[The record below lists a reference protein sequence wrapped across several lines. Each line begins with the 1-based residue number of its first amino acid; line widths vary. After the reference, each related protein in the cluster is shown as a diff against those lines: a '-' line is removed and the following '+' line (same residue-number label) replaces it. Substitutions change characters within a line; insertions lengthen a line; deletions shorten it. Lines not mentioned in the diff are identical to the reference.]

1 MLLASNIVETIHQNM
16 KKIFTIFTLA
26 ASVTCTT
33 AQIMTMDEC
42 MAYAIENSI
51 SVGKQKNSLD
61 NSEMN
66 YRESVAMLFPSLSA
80 GTSGSVNFGRS
91 IDPETNNYTTKSTFS
106 NSYSLSSSMPVF
118 AGLRYVNNVRAA
130 KVARERG
137 VQELQIAKDRV
148 ALDVMKAYINVI
160 YYKGAVNIAKEHLEA
175 SRNLLQK
182 TQKLYELGRK
192 SAAEVADVASQ
203 EANYDYL
210 LAEQENH
217 LAMAWIKLRETMNY
231 PQEQPLEVVASECNS
246 LINDNAAI
254 EDVTEYALCNNT
266 QIIESRLAVRE
277 YKLHYAKAKGSWAPT
292 ISLSAGISTNY
303 FTNMDGKSVYP
314 TFASQ
319 FANNS
324 GTYVGMSLSLPIFS
338 NLSRRSSVR
347 SARNALRN
355 AELEHTATVTAVT
368 SEIAQAY
375 NQMRGQKKLYVQAQK
390 KVSAAELAYSG
401 AEIKFEKGLLTAME
415 LQTVSTTLLQARSEM
430 LQAQLQYLVESRMV
444 DYYNGTP
451 LIGIK

>member
-1 MLLASNIVETIHQNM
+1 M
-16 KKIFTIFTLA
+16 KKIFTLFIFTVSFTYA
-26 ASVTCTT
+26 M

-51 SVGKQKNSLD
+51 SVGKQKNSLE

-91 IDPETNNYTTKSTFS
+91 IDPETNSYTTKSTFS

-160 YYKGAVNIAKEHLEA
+160 YYKGAVNIAKEHLKT

-210 LAEQENH
+210 LAEQENN
-217 LAMAWIKLRETMNY
+217 LSMAWIKLRETMNY
-231 PQEQPLEVVASECNS
+231 PQDQPLEVVTDECNS
-246 LINDNAAI
+246 LIAGPATI
-254 EDVTEYALCNNT
+254 ESTIKYALANNAQIT
-266 QIIESRLAVRE
+266 QAELAVKE
-277 YKLHYAKAKGSWAPT
+277 HKLHYAKAKGSWFPT
-292 ISLSAGISTNY
+292 ISLSAGVSTNY
-303 FTNMDGKSVYP
+303 YTNMDGKSVYP
-314 TFASQ
+314 TFTSQ
-319 FANNS
+319 FVNNNGS
-324 GTYVGMSLSLPIFS
+324 YVGMSLSLPIFS
-338 NLSRRSSVR
+338 NLSRKSSVR

-355 AELEHTATVTAVT
+355 AELEHTATITAVT

-375 NQMRGQKKLYVQAQK
+375 NQMRGQKKLYTQAKK
-390 KVSAAELAYSG
+390 KVTAAELAYNG

-415 LQTVSTTLLQARSEM
+415 LQTAATTLLQAESE
-430 LQAQLQYLVESRMV
+430 LLHAQLQYVIESRMV

-451 LIGIK
+451 LIEKK

>member
-1 MLLASNIVETIHQNM
+1 M
-16 KKIFTIFTLA
+16 KKIFTIFA
-26 ASVTCTT
+26 IAISVICGT
-33 AQIMTMDEC
+33 AQTMTMDEC
-42 MAYAIENSI
+42 MAYAVENSI

-61 NSEMN
+61 NAEMS
-66 YRESVAMLFPSLSA
+66 YRQSVASLFPSLSA
-80 GTSGSVNFGRS
+80 GTSGSLNFGRS
-91 IDPETNNYTTKSTFS
+91 IDPETNSYTTKSTFS

-130 KVARERG
+130 NVARERG
-137 VQELQIAKDRV
+137 VQELQIIKDNV
-148 ALDVMKAYINVI
+148 ALDVMKAYVNVI
-160 YYKGAVNIAKEHLEA
+160 YYKGAVDIAKGHLDA
-175 SRNLLQK
+175 SRQLLHK
-182 TQKLYELGRK
+182 TRKLYELGRK
-192 SAAEVADVASQ
+192 SAAEVSDVVSQ

-210 LAEQENH
+210 LVEQENN
-217 LAMAWIKLRETMNY
+217 LSMAWIKLREAMNY
-231 PQEQPLEVVASECNS
+231 PQDQPLEVVAEVCKS
-246 LINDNAAI
+246 LVTDTVTI
-254 EDVTEYALCNNT
+254 EKAVEYALDNNARIT
-266 QIIESRLAVRE
+266 SAELAVRE
-277 YKLHYAKAKGSWAPT
+277 YKLHYSKAKGSWSPS

-303 FTNMDGKSVYP
+303 FTNMDSKSVYP
-314 TFASQ
+314 TFTSQ
-319 FANNS
+319 FVNNC
-324 GTYVGMSLSLPIFS
+324 GAYVGLSLSLPIFS
-338 NLSRRSSVR
+338 NLSRKSSVR

-451 LIGIK
+451 LIEIK